1 MKRVATFLVGVIALT
16 AGPTEAADKA
26 CKMSALGKRSVV
38 TCRIWNGARAAD
50 DREEYERLVEWTGGY
65 ITARNI
71 YAPGTTQELRNN
83 AIAALLDEQCRDPS
97 TIFMEAVHN
106 LTVYLGGAVTRSCQ

>member
-1 MKRVATFLVGVIALT
+1 MIGRSTNVLSSGLLGTSRRGTFT
-16 AGPTEAADKA
+16 
-26 CKMSALGKRSVV
+26 R
-38 TCRIWNGARAAD
+38 R
-50 DREEYERLVEWTGGY
+50 GGQL
-65 ITARNI
+65 R
-71 YAPGTTQELRNN
+71 LRNN